1 MGFVQVCGS
10 GHHFGGIRFISVSL
24 PSPYAQRINFFLQFM
39 GLGLQAP
46 GYRTYKGFPPLS
58 LHISTYIL
66 NEVPSY
72 KKCYFFFGDMEMEF

>member
-1 MGFVQVCGS
+1 MGFIQVCGS

-46 GYRTYKGFPPLS
+46 GYRTYKGVSSPQLS
-58 LHISTYIL
+58 HQH
-66 NEVPSY
+66 V
-72 KKCYFFFGDMEMEF
+72 YFERGT